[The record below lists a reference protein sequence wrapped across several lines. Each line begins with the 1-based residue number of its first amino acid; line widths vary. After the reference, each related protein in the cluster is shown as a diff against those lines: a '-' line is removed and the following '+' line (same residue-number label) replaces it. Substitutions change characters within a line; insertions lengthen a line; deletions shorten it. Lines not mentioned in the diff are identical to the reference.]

1 MITLELLRE
10 KASEIRA
17 IAEKYG
23 AENIR
28 VFGSVAR
35 GEARE
40 DSDVD
45 LLVDWKVKDTG
56 FDRLF
61 LQEDLTEFLH
71 IKVDISESNNLY
83 WYVKDNILK
92 EATNL

>member
-1 MITLELLRE
+1 MITLEHLRE
-10 KASEIRA
+10 KAPEIRA

-35 GEARE
+35 GDARE

-71 IKVDISESNNLY
+71 TKVDIAVAKLLY
-83 WYVKDNILK
+83 PQIKDQILND
-92 EATNL
+92 ARAL

>member
-10 KASEIRA
+10 KAPEIRA

-45 LLVDWKVKDTG
+45 LLVDWKGKSL
-56 FDRLF
+56 FDRIEMKFALES
-61 LQEDLTEFLH
+61 LLKANVDVIVAKLLH
-71 IKVDISESNNLY
+71 WTIKDSVF
-83 WYVKDNILK
+83 K
-92 EATNL
+92 EARPL